1 MGRTLVLRSDGSVRR
16 VATEA
21 KRLEYAVSVQRD
33 GSVRSTAGREP
44 ITPGEGW
51 SAEHLVLAGLC
62 RCTLTSLDHHTQ
74 QAGVHATADARAHGV
89 VTKREEDG
97 LYAFVEVDVDLDVA
111 LDPPLAGDAVHT
123 LIAKAERGC
132 FVGNS
137 LTARPR
143 YRWTIDGEEIG

>member
-1 MGRTLVLRSDGSVRR
+1 

-33 GSVRSTAGREP
+33 GSARSAAGGEP
-44 ITPGEGW
+44 INPGEGW

-62 RCTLTSLDHHTQ
+62 RCTLTSLAHHTRR
-74 QAGVHATADARAHGV
+74 AGVDAIADAHAHGV
-89 VTKREEDG
+89 VTKREADG
-97 LYAFVEVDVDLDVA
+97 IYAFVQVDVDLDVA
-111 LDPPLAGDAVHT
+111 LDPPLARDAVRT
-123 LIAKAERGC
+123 LIAKTEHGC

-143 YRWTIDGEEIG
+143 YRWTVDGEEIG